1 MVRVGLTG
9 GIGSGKS
16 EVSRRLAALGAL
28 VIDAD
33 LLAREVVQPGTEA
46 LDEIVEAF
54 GSDVLTPDGALDRP
68 ALGAR
73 VFGDDAARRT
83 LEAIV
88 HPRVRA
94 RAAQIETTA
103 DDETV
108 VVHDIPLLVETGQ
121 PEAFDQVVVVDASD
135 EVRLDRLVRIRGMSA
150 DDARARI
157 AAQASREERLDVAD
171 HVIANDGD
179 LLSLDRAVEALW
191 AELDQLAQQSR

>member
-1 MVRVGLTG
+1 
-9 GIGSGKS
+9 
-16 EVSRRLAALGAL
+16 
-28 VIDAD
+28 
-33 LLAREVVQPGTEA
+33 VVQPGTEA

-94 RAAQIETTA
+94 RAAQIESTA

>member
-94 RAAQIETTA
+94 RAAQIESTA

>member
-83 LEAIV
+83 LEAII

>member
-33 LLAREVVQPGTEA
+33 LLAREVVQPGTDA
-46 LDEIVEAF
+46 LDEIVQAF
-54 GSDVLTPDGALDRP
+54 GPEVLTTDGALDRP
-68 ALGAR
+68 ALGVR

-83 LEAIV
+83 LEAII

-94 RAAQIETTA
+94 RAARIEATA
-103 DDETV
+103 DAGTV
-108 VVHDIPLLVETGQ
+108 VVHDIPLLVEAGQ
-121 PEAFDQVVVVDASD
+121 PDAFDQVVVVDASD
-135 EVRLDRLVRIRGMSA
+135 DVRLDRLMRIRGMSA

-157 AAQASREERLDVAD
+157 AAQATREERLDVAD

-179 LLSLDRAVEALW
+179 LSSLDRAVAALW
-191 AELDQLAQQSR
+191 CELYQLAQQSP

>member
-28 VIDAD
+28 VIDSD
-33 LLAREVVQPGTEA
+33 LLAREVVEPGTDA
-46 LDEIVEAF
+46 LEEIVEAF
-54 GSDVLTPDGALDRP
+54 GPEVLTADGALDRP

-73 VFGDDAARRT
+73 VFGDKAARRT
-83 LEAIV
+83 LEAII

-94 RAAQIETTA
+94 RAAQIEAAA

-121 PEAFDQVVVVDASD
+121 PDAFDQVVVVDASD
-135 EVRLDRLVRIRGMSA
+135 DVRLERLVRIRGMSA
-150 DDARARI
+150 EDAQARI
-157 AAQASREERLDVAD
+157 AAQATREERLDVAD
-171 HVIANDGD
+171 HVVPNDGD
-179 LLSLDRAVEALW
+179 LSSLDRAVEALW
-191 AELDQLAQQSR
+191 AELYQLAHQSR